1 MSKRLEILKNSLI
14 KKEQKFDDK
23 LQNHIEG
30 IEKTPCLGVKSGH
43 GVNNLQG
50 SLLYRGLSN

>member
-1 MSKRLEILKNSLI
+1 MASVRKG
-14 KKEQKFDDK
+14 FVVK